1 MMDMM
6 PNHWD
11 IFRSEMWADQTNST
25 KQPEMNIGWHEGKNS
40 NEIDTKNF

>member
-11 IFRSEMWADQTNST
+11 ICRRETWADQANST
-25 KQPEMNIGWHEGKNS
+25 KQTEMNIDWHEGKNS
-40 NEIDTKNF
+40 NEIDTKHF